1 MISLIYCFVCALGYN
16 VCMSVKTLTDKQ
28 KQFVQNFSQTGNAT
42 QSAIAAGYSP
52 ATAEQQG
59 YELKKKLAVEI
70 DDATRQALGGAVPM
84 AVEKLQSL
92 ISDDKVSPAVKL
104 GAINSILDR
113 TGYQTVH
120 KVEDVTKQRTD
131 EELQTELQHLLES
144 MGGGLV
150 KETSH

>member
-1 MISLIYCFVCALGYN
+1 
-16 VCMSVKTLTDKQ
+16 MSVKTLTDKQ

>member
-1 MISLIYCFVCALGYN
+1 
-16 VCMSVKTLTDKQ
+16 MSVKTLTDKQ

-42 QSAIAAGYSP
+42 QSAIAAGYSA

-92 ISDDKVSPAVKL
+92 IIDDKVSPAVKL

-120 KVEDVTKQRTD
+120 KVEDVTKQRSD
-131 EELQTELQHLLES
+131 EELQTELEHLLKS
-144 MGGGLV
+144 MGGGLA
-150 KETSH
+150 KGTSH